1 MNFEDKAKTE
11 RKDRTS
17 SRAQDTLLFITANRL
32 IRADFAGGPKSPV
45 IDQIYE
51 AGSPP
56 SGAGLAVLADA
67 AFALGPSGKRNVYIL
82 TTSLVTQVVSVTRS
96 KVTGLDG
103 QELAGALGFEAETI
117 SGINPF
123 ESALGSWLLGQDG
136 DESKYWVSQ
145 MQAND
150 LKELQVGLAR
160 HKGELRGLLHPGGVP
175 RSLKAPEG
183 SPGDEP
189 WQRLELWPEQVL
201 CVASTNGTSKAHVI
215 CVPPVLAIWHQ
226 EAEDWFGSPTE
237 GKPRQCLAPDPQLLE
252 LGSGGRWS
260 LSEDATLRV
269 WLTAWAHELLSG
281 VARVPVIVP
290 IRPPMP
296 DRRRWAIAAA
306 VAVGVAAICGL
317 HSMVLK
323 RREARLNAELAAM
336 QLPIN
341 HLASLKSRSDQLQV
355 EVAKRQSEERDLKE
369 LKGLWEDT
377 LHKEHHRHASLMA
390 ALSGS
395 TAPEMVITSIS
406 EQPGLMRLNALS
418 LSPDLTSFATNLS
431 AHLNPLGWHLEPPL
445 RRALGLRDDGGP
457 WVLHYRVK
465 PASTVP
471 PSISIPSRGDLPTL
485 IPAPLA
491 LSPETNQLARDWR

>member
-1 MNFEDKAKTE
+1 MTDAKIG
-11 RKDRTS
+11 KI
-17 SRAQDTLLFITANRL
+17 SRAHDTLLFITANRL
-32 IRADFAGGPKSPV
+32 IRADFVGGPKSPA

-56 SGAGLAVLADA
+56 SSAGLAVLADA

-82 TTSLVTQVVSVTRS
+82 TTSLVTQVVPVTRS
-96 KVTGLDG
+96 KINGLDG

-150 LKELQVGLAR
+150 LKELQLGLAR
-160 HKGELRGLLHPGGVP
+160 HRGELRGLLHPGGVP
-175 RSLKAPEG
+175 RSLIAPDG
-183 SPGDEP
+183 SHGDEP
-189 WQRLELWPEQVL
+189 WQRLELWSEQVL
-201 CVASTNGTSKAHVI
+201 CVASTDGTSKTHVI

-226 EAEDWFGSPTE
+226 EADDWFGRPIE
-237 GKPRQCLAPDPQLLE
+237 GSPRQCLAPDPKLLE
-252 LGSGGRWS
+252 LGSGAKMS
-260 LSEDATLRV
+260 LSEDANLKA
-269 WLTAWAHELLSG
+269 WLTAWAYELLSG
-281 VARVPVIVP
+281 AARVPVIVP
-290 IRPPMP
+290 IRPPMA

-306 VAVGVAAICGL
+306 VAIGVAAICGL
-317 HSMVLK
+317 HSVVLK

-341 HLASLKSRSDQLQV
+341 HLTSLKSRTDQLQAEAV
-355 EVAKRQSEERDLKE
+355 KKQSEERDLKE
-369 LKGLWEDT
+369 LQGLWDDT
-377 LHKEHHRHASLMA
+377 LHKEHRRHASLMA

-418 LSPDLTSFATNLS
+418 LSPDLSSFATNLS

-445 RRALGLRDDGGP
+445 RRALGLQDDGGP
-457 WVLHYRVK
+457 WVLNYRVK
-465 PASTVP
+465 PALTLP
-471 PSISIPSRGDLPTL
+471 PPISIPSSGDLPTL
-485 IPAPLA
+485 IPAPL
-491 LSPETNQLARDWR
+491 SSVRETNQLARDLH